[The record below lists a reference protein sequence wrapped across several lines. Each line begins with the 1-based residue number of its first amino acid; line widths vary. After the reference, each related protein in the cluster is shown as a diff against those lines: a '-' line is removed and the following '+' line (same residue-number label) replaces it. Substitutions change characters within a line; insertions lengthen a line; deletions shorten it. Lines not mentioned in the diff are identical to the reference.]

1 MDHLEISQQ
10 VYQAII
16 DTIGASPIESGGV
29 LAMKGRTITEF
40 YFDANAGVG
49 NRFYRPS
56 TCQITKQVNQW
67 LREGQTFGGFVHS
80 HPAPY
85 IHLSAMDIVAAEK
98 TAIANQLSAVYMAI
112 LCEKELYFY
121 KVIPQKGKD
130 HPAVQQCTVQII

>member
-1 MDHLEISQQ
+1 MDHLQISQQ
-10 VYQAII
+10 VYQEII
-16 DTIGASPIESGGV
+16 DTIGTSPIESGGV
-29 LAMKGRTITEF
+29 LAMKGCTITEF

-56 TCQITKQVNQW
+56 TYQITQQVNQW
-67 LREGQTFGGFVHS
+67 LREGQRFGGFVHS

-85 IHLSAMDIVAAEK
+85 IHLSAMDIAAAEK

>member
-1 MDHLEISQQ
+1 MDHLQISQQ
-10 VYQAII
+10 VYQEII
-16 DTIGASPIESGGV
+16 DTIGASSIESGGV
-29 LAMKGRTITEF
+29 LAMKGHTISDY
-40 YFDANAGVG
+40 YFDVHAGVG

-56 TCQITKQVNQW
+56 TYQITQQVNQW

-98 TAIANQLSAVYMAI
+98 TAITNQLPAVYMAV
-112 LCEKELYFY
+112 LCEKVLYLY

-130 HPAVQQCTVQII
+130 HPAVRPCTVQII